1 MLNSLVIFRKEMRA
15 YFNSPIAY
23 IFLAVFLVMSGW
35 FFFSTFFVIN
45 QASMRG
51 ILELIPVFFI
61 FFIPAVTMRLVAE
74 EKHSGTMELLLTY
87 PIRNREVILGKFLA
101 ALALVTI
108 GVLLTGTYALTTSL
122 LGNLDAGVTFSAYI
136 GMILMAATYMS
147 LGIYASTITSNQIVA
162 FILGIM
168 LIFLFFY
175 FDKMLVFL
183 PDWMVGI
190 SEFLSVDFHYRNFVR
205 GVFDSRDLI
214 YFGSVIF
221 FGLTMATRKLA
232 ERRWS

>member
-1 MLNSLVIFRKEMRA
+1 
-15 YFNSPIAY
+15 
-23 IFLAVFLVMSGW
+23 
-35 FFFSTFFVIN
+35 
-45 QASMRG
+45 
-51 ILELIPVFFI
+51 
-61 FFIPAVTMRLVAE
+61 MRLVAE
-74 EKHSGTMELLLTY
+74 EKHSGTMEVLLTY
-87 PIRNREVILGKFLA
+87 PIRNREVIFGKYLA

-108 GVLLTGTYALTTSL
+108 GVVLTGTYVLTISL

-162 FILGIM
+162 FIVGIL

-183 PDWMVGI
+183 PDWLVGI

>member
-1 MLNSLVIFRKEMRA
+1 MQNSLVIFRKEMRA

-23 IFLAVFLVMSGW
+23 IFLAVFLVLSGW

-45 QASMRG
+45 QASLRG

-74 EKHSGTMELLLTY
+74 EKHSGTMEVLLTF
-87 PIRNREVILGKFLA
+87 PIRNREVIFGKFLA
-101 ALALVTI
+101 ALALVSI
-108 GVLLTGTYALTTSL
+108 GVALTGTYILTAAM
-122 LGNLDAGVTFSAYI
+122 LGNLDAGVTLAAYL
-136 GMILMAATYMS
+136 GMILMAATYMA
-147 LGIYASTITSNQIVA
+147 LGLYASTITSNQIVA
-162 FILGIM
+162 FILGI
-168 LIFLFFY
+168 LFIFLFFY

-183 PDWMVGI
+183 PNWLVGTF
-190 SEFLSVDFHYRNFVR
+190 EYLSVDYHYRNFVR

-221 FGLTMATRKLA
+221 LGLAMATRKLA

>member
-23 IFLAVFLVMSGW
+23 IFLAVFLVLSGW

-87 PIRNREVILGKFLA
+87 PIRNREVIFGKFLA
-101 ALALVTI
+101 ALALVSI
-108 GVLLTGTYALTTSL
+108 GVLLTGTYVLTTSL

>member
-23 IFLAVFLVMSGW
+23 IFLAVFLVLSGW

-51 ILELIPVFFI
+51 IMELIPVFFI
-61 FFIPAVTMRLVAE
+61 FFVPAVTMRLVAE
-74 EKHSGTMELLLTY
+74 EKHSGTMEVLLTY
-87 PIRNREVILGKFLA
+87 PIRNREVIFGKYLA

-108 GVLLTGTYALTTSL
+108 GVVLTGTYVLTISL

-162 FILGIM
+162 FIVGIL

-183 PDWMVGI
+183 PDWLVGI

>member
-23 IFLAVFLVMSGW
+23 IFLAVFLVLSGW
-35 FFFSTFFVIN
+35 FFFSTFFLIN
-45 QASMRG
+45 QASLRG

-74 EKHSGTMELLLTY
+74 EKHTGTMEVLLTY
-87 PIRNREVILGKFLA
+87 PIRNREVIFGKFLA
-101 ALALVTI
+101 ALTLVSI
-108 GVLLTGTYALTTSL
+108 GVVLTGTYVLTTSL

-162 FILGIM
+162 FILGIL

-183 PDWMVGI
+183 PDWLVGI